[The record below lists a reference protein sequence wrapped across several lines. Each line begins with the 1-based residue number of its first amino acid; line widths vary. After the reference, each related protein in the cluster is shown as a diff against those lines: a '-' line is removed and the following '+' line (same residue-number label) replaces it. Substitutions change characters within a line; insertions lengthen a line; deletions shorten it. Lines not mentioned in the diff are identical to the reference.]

1 MRRETFTLYQKPHEK
16 QDNELEGK
24 YWDDFTP
31 LSSFTYSKPSCIK
44 FSPTQKQTFAVCSE
58 MNVFIHTS
66 TESTPKVISR
76 HKDFVYT
83 CEYRKDGALLAT
95 GCKDGKVRLFDSSNK
110 SLLRTFQSSKSGIR
124 TLCWGNDCLYTA
136 GDDMTIKCWD
146 FTVNE
151 TKTSYKVHKDSIRS
165 ITLCPSN
172 PFLIASGSY
181 DHTIVLYDIRS
192 NNSISVLKHNNP
204 IENITFHPIGT
215 LIAAANGQMVSVW
228 DSTAGEL
235 INENTSHS
243 DIVRN
248 VLFDSEGQR
257 LFSSSLDNT
266 INVYETVNYDKL
278 HTISYTSPVLSFD
291 LNKDSTSFVVG
302 LNNNE
307 VILFNKQQKVVP
319 QESIQTTSS
328 KYFIQSKTQNQ
339 ISEDRKVIREK
350 SAVEK
355 EIITQINHFNY
366 DDALDKA
373 LATKDEIII
382 ISIIREILYRNGLKI
397 ALSKRDENTLE
408 PLITFLI
415 NTIPNPLH
423 TKILVEV
430 MSQLLDLY
438 ASELGKSVVFDEMF
452 FKMQKRLE
460 KEIQL
465 NKSMQQ
471 LLGQIDLIIGSA
483 DCARSKTDFN

>member
-1 MRRETFTLYQKPHEK
+1 MRRETFNYYQKPHEK

-31 LSSFTYSKPSCIK
+31 FSSYTYTKPTCIK

-66 TESTPKVISR
+66 TESQPKVISR
-76 HKDFVYT
+76 HKDWVYT

-95 GCKDGKVRLFDSSNK
+95 GCKDGKVRIFDASNK
-110 SLLRTFQSSKSGIR
+110 SLLRSFQSHKSAIR
-124 TLCWGNDCLYTA
+124 AVCWGQDCVYTS
-136 GDDMTIKCWD
+136 GDDGVVKCWD
-146 FTVNE
+146 FAENKE
-151 TKTSYKVHKDSIRS
+151 KMSYSVHKDSVRAIQ
-165 ITLCPSN
+165 LCPSN

-181 DHTIVLYDIRS
+181 DHTIVLYDTRS
-192 NNSISVLKHNNP
+192 KTSISVLKHSHP
-204 IENITFHPIGT
+204 IEDIAFHPIGT
-215 LIAAANGQMVSVW
+215 LIASCHGQSVSVW

-235 INENTSHS
+235 INESTVHT
-243 DIVRN
+243 DLVRN
-248 VLFDSEGQR
+248 VLYDTEGQR
-257 LFSSSLDNT
+257 LFSASLDNT
-266 INVYETVNYDKL
+266 INVYETTNYEKL
-278 HTISYTSPVLSFD
+278 HSISYTSPILSFD

-302 LNNNE
+302 LSNNE
-307 VILFNKQQKVVP
+307 VVLFTKQQQTIP
-319 QESIQTTSS
+319 QEPVQASSS

-339 ISEDRKVIREK
+339 ISEDKKIIREK
-350 SAVEK
+350 NAIEK
-355 EIITQINHFNY
+355 EIISQIKQFNY
-366 DDALDKA
+366 DDALDRA

-382 ISIIREILYRNGLKI
+382 ISIIREILYRNGLEI

-408 PLITFLI
+408 PLISFLI

-483 DCARSKTDFN
+483 DCARSKTDY